1 LNGFVVWHLPETRNT
16 NIEIRNKSEIQN
28 LNVPNGSFDI
38 VSGFEIILI
47 IWSFEFVSDFDI
59 RISDWHNLF
68 LRDNFGQRL
77 WTFPYL
83 SAGFGSIFRLFF

>member
-1 LNGFVVWHLPETRNT
+1 MVWHLPETRNT

-38 VSGFEIILI
+38 VSGFEMILI

-59 RISDWHNLF
+59 CVSKLWNVFPDKTLNTY
-68 LRDNFGQRL
+68 GQ
-77 WTFPYL
+77 
-83 SAGFGSIFRLFF
+83 